1 MRILW
6 YALLVLLVAG
16 QVVTAKD
23 KDSNEPNVPN
33 DPNNPQKLLQTKW
46 DAIVSVLNKK
56 DVEQEVKEKEIFKI
70 INPMF
75 DFQLMAQLALGRTHW
90 PKLSQSEYEKFL
102 QLFTERLKASY
113 LKKVMLYTNEEILF
127 KDAVQDKK
135 KNTINIPVDLA
146 SKDKKVNMLYKMRK
160 VEKRW
165 KIYDLEIQGV
175 SILLTYRA
183 QFDDI
188 LSKGTVKDLLSQ
200 LEKQSEP

>member
-1 MRILW
+1 MRIVW

-16 QVVTAKD
+16 QAVNAAD

-33 DPNNPQKLLQTKW
+33 DPNNPQKLLQTTW

-70 INPMF
+70 INPIF
-75 DFQLMAQLALGRTHW
+75 DFQLMAQLALSRTHW
-90 PKLSQSEYEKFL
+90 PKLNKSEHERFL
-102 QLFTERLKASY
+102 RLFTERLKSSY
-113 LKKVMLYTNEEILF
+113 LNKVMLYTNEEIIF
-127 KDAVQDKK
+127 KDTTQDKK
-135 KNTINIPVDLA
+135 KNTINIPVDLV
-146 SKDKKVNMLYKMRK
+146 SKEKKVNMLYKLRK

-165 KIYDLEIQGV
+165 KIYDVEIQGV

-188 LSKGTVKDLLSQ
+188 LSKGTVKDLLTQ
-200 LEKQSEP
+200 LEKPPEP